1 MGKKSKTVQ
10 YPLLLCVCVGGCG
23 CVFTHAHTY
32 KHYIYIYIY
41 IYIYTMCVWCVR
53 VPILLAVLVNITAFK
68 LFVVCMYIR
77 MYVCIHT
84 YWCMY
89 VCIHVVH
96 VCTCIYTY
104 IHTCMYVYIYMC
116 VCITSVTNWDDN
128 TYTPEAFL
136 LWFVVSF
143 SEIFHDKCEKI

>member
-1 MGKKSKTVQ
+1 
-10 YPLLLCVCVGGCG
+10 
-23 CVFTHAHTY
+23 
-32 KHYIYIYIY
+32 
-41 IYIYTMCVWCVR
+41 MCVWCVR

-84 YWCMY
+84 YECMY
-89 VCIHVVH
+89 VYIRIHVVH

-116 VCITSVTNWDDN
+116 VCITSVTN
-128 TYTPEAFL
+128 
-136 LWFVVSF
+136 
-143 SEIFHDKCEKI
+143 